1 MSCLRRWIIQFNCF
15 TANCKYAGKHCPG
28 ICLGKMLIGQVQKF
42 TLYIHFF
49 PQWAEPCVHS
59 VFLEMWLL
67 LTWKKRRWKDIWR
80 PVGLREEEQQDLY
93 FWQHHLFWCNI
104 MLLWISIW
112 ACYFL
117 YLFLDLG
124 HLCPCM
130 QFTLWFSLLFHVYHT
145 SSFPHSH
152 IIY

>member
-80 PVGLREEEQQDLY
+80 PVGLREEERKTCIFDSTTYFDVISCFSEYPYEHVIFYTFSWTLDIYVHACNLLY
-93 FWQHHLFWCNI
+93 D
-104 MLLWISIW
+104 SV
-112 ACYFL
+112 
-117 YLFLDLG
+117 
-124 HLCPCM
+124 
-130 QFTLWFSLLFHVYHT
+130 FSSMSTTHPHFHT
-145 SSFPHSH
+145 PT
-152 IIY
+152 